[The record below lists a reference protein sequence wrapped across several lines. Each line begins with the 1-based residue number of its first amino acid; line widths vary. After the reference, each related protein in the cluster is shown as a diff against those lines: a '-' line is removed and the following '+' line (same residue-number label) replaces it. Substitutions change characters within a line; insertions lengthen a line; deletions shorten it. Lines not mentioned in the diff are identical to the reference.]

1 MVAVGGGAAGEH
13 AGTVFGDE
21 QGEAHRARRGEPAAP
36 RRARGVDVQV
46 EGYAGVSDQARVR
59 GPGQE
64 VVETLGQRGLV
75 ATRREDGRERV
86 AGRPRLAQVGVVGV
100 DRLRLVVGAEQG
112 GQLYRRGQEVAVAR
126 TGRGVGERE
135 GEVGPAPESEGHAVT
150 VLAVKPVTPT
160 TRLLVVATASRL
172 ADEAAGVAVVLHV
185 VARTGDPRLAGLVV
199 AAFALPTLVTGPVIG
214 AYIDRLRSPR
224 PLFVANQAILAGA
237 LTGILLAAG
246 RAPGAVLVGLGLLA
260 GLTAPVLTGGFSGL
274 VPRLVPPAPAPPH
287 PAGPVGAD
295 ALAPSAPAHAGWSG
309 AADGAAAGGPAD
321 RRRVRALARANA
333 VDTASYEVAGLGGP
347 ALVAALASLAGAGP
361 ALAAA
366 AATAVAGVALVAVA
380 PMPRRPA
387 PRPAPLPMAAEPP
400 AMTGAGG
407 ALAAEGA
414 GGGWSSGAGLAAK
427 RSERCPAG
435 ATVAPTA
442 DPGRDESLPA
452 AVRAGLALLWRV
464 PVLRAATVA
473 TTFGYAA
480 QGLLPV
486 AFPLLA
492 VHFGHQ
498 TAQGAWFLTALSA
511 GSLAG
516 AAVSARLVE
525 RFAPVRV
532 LVGAMAALGVT
543 LAGVAAAPGLG
554 TALAVATLGGVAT
567 GPLLAATLAVRQRSV
582 PSGRYAQVAAT
593 AASLK
598 VGAFALGAAATGPV
612 LAAVGPR
619 TAVLLVGLAQLAAL
633 APLLP
638 LARRHRH

>member
-1 MVAVGGGAAGEH
+1 
-13 AGTVFGDE
+13 
-21 QGEAHRARRGEPAAP
+21 
-36 RRARGVDVQV
+36 
-46 EGYAGVSDQARVR
+46 
-59 GPGQE
+59 
-64 VVETLGQRGLV
+64 
-75 ATRREDGRERV
+75 
-86 AGRPRLAQVGVVGV
+86 
-100 DRLRLVVGAEQG
+100 
-112 GQLYRRGQEVAVAR
+112 
-126 TGRGVGERE
+126 
-135 GEVGPAPESEGHAVT
+135 
-150 VLAVKPVTPT
+150 
-160 TRLLVVATASRL
+160 
-172 ADEAAGVAVVLHV
+172 
-185 VARTGDPRLAGLVV
+185 
-199 AAFALPTLVTGPVIG
+199 
-214 AYIDRLRSPR
+214 
-224 PLFVANQAILAGA
+224 
-237 LTGILLAAG
+237 
-246 RAPGAVLVGLGLLA
+246 
-260 GLTAPVLTGGFSGL
+260 
-274 VPRLVPPAPAPPH
+274 
-287 PAGPVGAD
+287 
-295 ALAPSAPAHAGWSG
+295 
-309 AADGAAAGGPAD
+309 
-321 RRRVRALARANA
+321 
-333 VDTASYEVAGLGGP
+333 
-347 ALVAALASLAGAGP
+347 
-361 ALAAA
+361 
-366 AATAVAGVALVAVA
+366 
-380 PMPRRPA
+380 
-387 PRPAPLPMAAEPP
+387 
-400 AMTGAGG
+400 
-407 ALAAEGA
+407 
-414 GGGWSSGAGLAAK
+414 
-427 RSERCPAG
+427 
-435 ATVAPTA
+435 
-442 DPGRDESLPA
+442 LPA